1 MKTFISTWEIA
12 PLLIIPSIESTST
25 ETMDPTTVAGLQ
37 ENSRRETREQGGRL
51 INWTEILKQGQI
63 EEPPGYKK
71 TVEAIKADPY
81 QKPKKK
87 QKKR

>member
-1 MKTFISTWEIA
+1 VDW
-12 PLLIIPSIESTST
+12 
-25 ETMDPTTVAGLQ
+25 
-37 ENSRRETREQGGRL
+37 
-51 INWTEILKQGQI
+51 INILKRGQI
-63 EEPPGYKK
+63 EEPPGYKE